1 MEKTVTQR
9 LDKWLW
15 YARICKSRTQA
26 TNLCKSRMV
35 RLNRNLITKPNQRL
49 RIDDVLTFILG
60 QRIRIF
66 RVVALG
72 VRRGPFTEAKGL
84 YEDLSPTIP
93 SPVSEPMN
101 NGQRISGSGRPT
113 KRDRRAIDELKK
125 I

>member
-1 MEKTVTQR
+1 MEKTATQR

-26 TNLCKSRMV
+26 TNLCKSGAIRV
-35 RLNRNLITKPNQRL
+35 NRNLVSKPNQRL
-49 RIDDVLTFILG
+49 RVDDVLTFVLG

-66 RVVALG
+66 RLVALG
-72 VRRGPFTEAKGL
+72 ERRGPFIEAQSL
-84 YEDLSPTIP
+84 YEDLSPATP
-93 SPVSEPMN
+93 SRVSEPMN
-101 NGQRISGSGRPT
+101 NGWRTAGSGRPT

>member
-26 TNLCKSRMV
+26 TNLCKSGMV

-49 RIDDVLTFILG
+49 RVDDVLTFILG

-84 YEDLSPTIP
+84 DEDLSPTIP

>member
-15 YARICKSRTQA
+15 YASICKSRTQA
-26 TNLCKSRMV
+26 TNLCKSGMV

>member
-26 TNLCKSRMV
+26 TNLCKSGMV

-49 RIDDVLTFILG
+49 RVDDVLTFILG
-60 QRIRIF
+60 QRICIF

-101 NGQRISGSGRPT
+101 NGQRIAGSGRPT

>member
-26 TNLCKSRMV
+26 TNLCKSGMV
-35 RLNRNLITKPNQRL
+35 RLNRNLITNPNQRL
-49 RIDDVLTFILG
+49 RVDDVLTFILG

>member
-1 MEKTVTQR
+1 MEKTTTQR

-26 TNLCKSRMV
+26 TNLCKSGVIRV
-35 RLNRNLITKPNQRL
+35 NRNLISKPNQRL
-49 RIDDVLTFILG
+49 HVGDILTFILG
-60 QRIRIF
+60 QRVRIF

-72 VRRGPFTEAKGL
+72 ARRGPFTEAKGL
-84 YEDLSPTIP
+84 YEDLSPTMP
-93 SPVSEPMN
+93 PRVSVPMN
-101 NGQRISGSGRPT
+101 NGQRIAGSGRPT

>member
-26 TNLCKSRMV
+26 TNLCKSGMV

-49 RIDDVLTFILG
+49 RVDVLTFILG

-101 NGQRISGSGRPT
+101 NGQRIAGSGRPT

>member
-26 TNLCKSRMV
+26 TNLCKSGMV

-49 RIDDVLTFILG
+49 RVDDVLTFILG

-72 VRRGPFTEAKGL
+72 VRRGPFTEDKGL
-84 YEDLSPTIP
+84 YEYLSPTIP

-113 KRDRRAIDELKK
+113 KRDRRAIDVLKK

>member
-26 TNLCKSRMV
+26 TNLCKSGMV

-84 YEDLSPTIP
+84 YEDLSPTIQ